1 MFKNAL
7 KYYKLDEKEPAITF
21 TEIYKTLSDMYIK
34 CKNNEKEEVLYKIST
49 MLDKL
54 EETCI

>member
-1 MFKNAL
+1 MKKNQRSHLL
-7 KYYKLDEKEPAITF
+7 KF
-21 TEIYKTLSDMYIK
+21 TKHSDMYIK

>member
-1 MFKNAL
+1 M